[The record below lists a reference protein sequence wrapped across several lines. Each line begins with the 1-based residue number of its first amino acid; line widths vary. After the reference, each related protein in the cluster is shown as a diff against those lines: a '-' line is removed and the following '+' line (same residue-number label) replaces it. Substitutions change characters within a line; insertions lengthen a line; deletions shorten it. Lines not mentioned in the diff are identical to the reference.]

1 MKISGLGFLEQSVL
15 KRIQFS
21 LQHGLRFMVF
31 HSPLVTEAIRTYL
44 KTTSAVP
51 NHLISL
57 KCSVVKLKILIRM
70 SLQFLANQAIDTQ
83 SIWVDVQELNLFL
96 TRKFQQKDQKYTS
109 KEQKEKTNTITAI
122 TLLAIDL
129 LILPN

>member
-1 MKISGLGFLEQSVL
+1 MKISELDSLEQSAL

-21 LQHGLRFMVF
+21 LQLGPKSMVF
-31 HSPLVTEAIRTYL
+31 HLPLVMEAIRTYL

-51 NHLISL
+51 NHLISF
-57 KCSVVKLKILIRM
+57 KCSVVKLKISIRM

-96 TRKFQQKDQKYTS
+96 TRKSQQKVQKYTS
-109 KEQKEKTNTITAI
+109 KEQKEKTSTITAI

-129 LILPN
+129 FILLN

>member
-1 MKISGLGFLEQSVL
+1 MKISELDSLEQSVL

-21 LQHGLRFMVF
+21 LQLGPKSMVF
-31 HSPLVTEAIRTYL
+31 HLPLVMEAIRTYL

-51 NHLISL
+51 NHLISF
-57 KCSVVKLKILIRM
+57 KYSVVKLKISIRM

-96 TRKFQQKDQKYTS
+96 TRKSQQKDQKYTS
-109 KEQKEKTNTITAI
+109 KEQKEKTSTITAI

-129 LILPN
+129 FILLN

>member
-1 MKISGLGFLEQSVL
+1 MKISELDSLEQSVL
-15 KRIQFS
+15 KRILFS
-21 LQHGLRFMVF
+21 LQLGPKSMVF
-31 HSPLVTEAIRTYL
+31 HLPLVMEAIRTYL

-51 NHLISL
+51 NHLISF
-57 KCSVVKLKILIRM
+57 KYSVVKLKISIRM

-96 TRKFQQKDQKYTS
+96 TRKSQQKDQKYTS
-109 KEQKEKTNTITAI
+109 KEQKEKTSTITAI

-129 LILPN
+129 FILLN

>member
-1 MKISGLGFLEQSVL
+1 MKISELDSLEQSAL

-21 LQHGLRFMVF
+21 LQLGPKSMVF
-31 HSPLVTEAIRTYL
+31 HLPLVMEAIRTYL

-51 NHLISL
+51 NHLISFE
-57 KCSVVKLKILIRM
+57 CSVVKLKISIRM

-96 TRKFQQKDQKYTS
+96 TRKSQQKVQKYTS
-109 KEQKEKTNTITAI
+109 KEQKEKTSTITAI

-129 LILPN
+129 FILLN

>member
-1 MKISGLGFLEQSVL
+1 MKISELDSLEQSAL

-21 LQHGLRFMVF
+21 LQLGPKSMVF
-31 HSPLVTEAIRTYL
+31 HLPLVMEAIRTYL

-51 NHLISL
+51 NHLISF
-57 KCSVVKLKILIRM
+57 KYSVVKLKISIRM

-96 TRKFQQKDQKYTS
+96 TRKSQ
-109 KEQKEKTNTITAI
+109 
-122 TLLAIDL
+122 
-129 LILPN
+129 